1 MTERIRKACYM
12 TDLLTWFLLYYGIL
26 CIGLYT
32 YNNNITPCLVALLTV
47 LPFAGTVLLSQYAKN
62 AALYVLYHAALL
74 AAIWLCHFLLPA
86 FLDMGNALLL
96 TAAVIVPFLL
106 FFTKRLHAEKDAHYL
121 NITPLLAMVFFI
133 LWIIADQMDF
143 APLATLIIAAACGFL
158 MLCLLGQYLNNFYD
172 YMENNSQVANMP
184 IGAILHSSNGVMAIF
199 MVLAMACILLFTN
212 LGLGRLIT
220 ALKELLL
227 SGIRY
232 LLSLAPE
239 SEPTQYS
246 ANVAAETGAAAQ
258 PQFMAEDGGTS
269 PIMIAISNVIF
280 TILQIALIIGAA
292 VLIIYT
298 IYQLYRR
305 FGSFNFNKKAK
316 IAAQDDCND
325 VVEKIVTPKRARRSF
340 LFTGTMPEDKIRRL
354 YYKKIRSAHKKEP
367 VPQTQTPSE
376 LTQSLQPSD
385 LEAAARF
392 TALYEKARYSNHAP
406 TAEDIASAKSLA
418 KKL

>member
-1 MTERIRKACYM
+1 M
-12 TDLLTWFLLYYGIL
+12 TDLLTWFLLYYAVL
-26 CIGLYT
+26 CMGLYT
-32 YNNNITPCLVALLTV
+32 YNKNITPCLAALLTV

-62 AALYVLYHAALL
+62 AALYVLYHGALL
-74 AAIWLCHFLLPA
+74 AAVWLCHFLLPA
-86 FLDMGNALLL
+86 FLNMGNALLL
-96 TAAVIVPFLL
+96 SAAVIVPFIL
-106 FFTKRLHAEKDAHYL
+106 FFTKRLHAEKNAHYL
-121 NITPLLAMVFFI
+121 NLSPLLAMVFII

-143 APLATLIIAAACGFL
+143 APLATLIIVVACVFL

-184 IGAILHSSNGVMAIF
+184 MGAILHSSNGVMAIF

-227 SGIRY
+227 TGIRY

-239 SEPTQYS
+239 GDPTQYS
-246 ANVAAETGAAAQ
+246 TNVEAETSAAAP

-269 PIMIAISNVIF
+269 PIMVAISNVIF
-280 TILQIALIIGAA
+280 TILQIALIVGAA

-305 FGSFNFNKKAK
+305 FGSFNFTKKAK

-325 VVEKIVTPKRARRSF
+325 VVEKIVTSKKSRHSLF
-340 LFTGTMPEDKIRRL
+340 FTGTMPEDKIRRL
-354 YYKKIRSAHKKEP
+354 YYKKIRAAHKKEP
-367 VPQTQTPSE
+367 VPQTRTPSE

-385 LEAAARF
+385 TEAAARF
-392 TALYEKARYSNHAP
+392 TALYEKARYSNQPP
-406 TAEDIASAKSLA
+406 TAEEIATAKGLA